1 LFFPDAVFTTY
12 WDSEREGSLAP
23 GPGLLKSGPAARGRP
38 RGAESPSLVKE
49 NDLASTT
56 LRSLGHLFGRSRPNQ
71 SRPLGAPINS
81 STFARGLLSLLLAMA
96 SIEFAGILE
105 AIFLQ
110 ISTIPSPYFAWAAL
124 ASYFFRTLRTDCE
137 SCDSKNG
144 FFWFVLNMLLLR
156 TTLVI
161 AILLHEFAH
170 LIVAAFISDLSCSVF
185 TWKNLLGNSA
195 GLQWMRALL
204 PFSSW
209 PQFVPFI
216 ELHHAPSAKHSRWIF
231 MAGPIMSILLAVVCT
246 KFAVAFS
253 SVQSLKTI
261 AVGTWTIA
269 IGCFASDVFTQETVS
284 KRFQCGNFGMLVIC
298 AMDR

>member
-1 LFFPDAVFTTY
+1 MNISPCSSQTR
-12 WDSEREGSLAP
+12 DSLHIGTRKETDYKGSLAP
-23 GPGLLKSGPAARGRP
+23 GTGLLKSGPAARGREPFTCERERFGFNHIAQP
-38 RGAESPSLVKE
+38 RSITA
-49 NDLASTT
+49 
-56 LRSLGHLFGRSRPNQ
+56 

-144 FFWFVLNMLLLR
+144 FLWFVLNMLLLR